1 MRDPVELDQLLEAKA
16 ARMDFFQVL
25 RLIENAH
32 PHLPRIGASLRPR
45 DDAVRFGQDPALV
58 FHPTALGQY
67 TRADGDAR
75 ARLAVNFFG
84 LLGANG
90 PMPTHLTEYVRDRLR
105 HGGDATLLAFLDVFH
120 HRMLSLFYRARASA
134 EPTISLDR
142 ADGDRF
148 SVFVGSLFGIGAPA
162 LRERD
167 AIGDF
172 AKLHFAGLLANK
184 ARPASGLV
192 SILREYF
199 KLPLQVEQFVGHW
212 MRLPPEIH
220 SRLRAG
226 DGGGGGESG
235 NRLGASLVLGSSVWD
250 CQNKFRIVIG
260 PLGHD
265 DYSRFMPGGESLGRL
280 LAWVRTYV
288 GLALDW
294 DVRLILKKEHMPP
307 LRLGGATRVGW
318 NTWLASAPAQRD
330 PPSMLINH
338 RLIGSQRETQTE
350 SQRDLPHESQ
360 RASQP

>member
-1 MRDPVELDQLLEAKA
+1 MRDPVELDRLLEAAA

-45 DDAVRFGQDPALV
+45 DDAVRFGQDPALI
-58 FHPTALGQY
+58 FHPTMLGQY
-67 TRADGDAR
+67 IRASGDAR

-120 HRMLSLFYRARASA
+120 HRMLSLFYRARAQA
-134 EPTISLDR
+134 EPAISLDR
-142 ADGDRF
+142 PDGDRF
-148 SVFVGSLFGIGAPA
+148 SVFVGSLFGIGAPS

-184 ARPASGLV
+184 ARPASALV
-192 SILREYF
+192 AILRAYF
-199 KLPLQVEQFVGHW
+199 KLPLHIEQFVGHW

-220 SRLRAG
+220 SRL
-226 DGGGGGESG
+226 GGLDAA
-235 NRLGASLVLGSSVWD
+235 NRIGASLVLGRSVWD

-260 PLGHD
+260 PLGYD
-265 DYSRFMPGGESLGRL
+265 DYRRFMPGGDSLGRL
-280 LAWVRTYV
+280 LAWVRSYA

-294 DVRLILKKEHMPP
+294 DVRLVLEKKQRPP
-307 LRLGGATRVGW
+307 LRLGGATRIGW
-318 NTWLASAPAQRD
+318 STWLASAPAQRD
-330 PPSMLINH
+330 PPSMLINQA
-338 RLIGSQRETQTE
+338 RIE
-350 SQRDLPHESQ
+350 SQLE
-360 RASQP
+360 